1 MRYLDTEIRQM
12 AEEDIP
18 AVLAIEKL
26 SFRDPWK
33 AEDMLNEI
41 TNNPYSNF
49 WVIELSN
56 PSLNIKQICGFCDWW
71 VTFDSATI
79 CQIAV
84 HPDVRQMHLGSQMM
98 EEIIATARA
107 KKVRTITLEVRAS
120 NKAAIKFYGKFGFYV
135 SHVKDGYYLDGED
148 ALYMILE
155 VKDNG

>member
-1 MRYLDTEIRQM
+1 MRYLDTDIRPM
-12 AEEDIP
+12 VDEDIP

-26 SFRDPWK
+26 CFKDPWK

-41 TNNPYSNF
+41 HNNPYSNF

-56 PSLNIKQICGFCDWW
+56 PSLNLKQICGFYDYW

-84 HPDVRQMHLGSQMM
+84 HPDVQHMHIGSEMLQ
-98 EEIIATARA
+98 EIIADARA

-120 NKAAIKFYGKFGFYV
+120 NKNAIKFYGKFGFYV

-155 VKDNG
+155 VNNNG